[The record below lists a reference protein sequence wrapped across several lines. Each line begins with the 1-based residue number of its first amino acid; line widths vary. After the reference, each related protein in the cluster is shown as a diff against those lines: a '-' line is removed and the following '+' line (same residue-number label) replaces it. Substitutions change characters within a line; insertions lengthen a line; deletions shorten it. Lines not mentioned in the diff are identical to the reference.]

1 MAVQAA
7 SRAARRE
14 LQALWVQVESLE
26 QSISGLLG
34 RAWQQVLELAAAVD
48 AEAVATCLAGA
59 IVLWVA
65 WRLLRPQ
72 TAREVLEEYE
82 DEMQVHVVWLGKH
95 ALLDTPEAKVTGL
108 TRSKVLSAAPRLELP
123 NPDGMARAAM
133 ERVSQVREQLATF
146 TGSDAERG
154 LMVWQE
160 FLLPVVIDARIIN
173 DVLDDIHGATDV
185 MLSRRYELRCL
196 LCLLWSVVMPCT
208 PSLPFGSSAW
218 LQAKVGQPREALH
231 LRSAGYNDVTDDDD
245 IAERKQREFEQ
256 SKLMFFEQ
264 IARLLRLVVPLGNRV
279 LGIREQDR
287 SIMWRGFRDFIL
299 IARHTL
305 GGARTLRRM
314 PATGSENSGNGRQQA
329 LDEGSPTKRSAQELW
344 RHYEL
349 WDERSPWYI
358 QGLESVEETPD
369 LINHLQG
376 WKASQPPVDSD
387 PDPTPE
393 HTR

>member
-1 MAVQAA
+1 MAAHAA
-7 SRAARRE
+7 SRAVRRK
-14 LQALWVQVESLE
+14 LNLLWEEVERLE
-26 QSISGLLG
+26 QSISDLLL
-34 RAWQQVLELAAAVD
+34 RSWQQLVELTSTAVH
-48 AEAVATCLAGA
+48 AEAVATACLAGA
-59 IVLWVA
+59 IAVWAV

-82 DEMQVHVVWLGKH
+82 EEMQVHVVWLEKH
-95 ALLDTPEAKVTGL
+95 ALLDTPQAKVNGI
-108 TRSKVLSAAPRLELP
+108 TRSEVLSAAPRLELP

-133 ERVSQVREQLATF
+133 ERVLQLREQLATF
-146 TGSDAERG
+146 KGSDAERG

-185 MLSRRYELRCL
+185 MLSRRYELRCI

-208 PSLPFGSSAW
+208 PSLPFGNSVW
-218 LQAKVGQPREALH
+218 LQAKVSQPREALR
-231 LRSAGYNDVTDDDD
+231 LCSAGNNDVTDHDD
-245 IAERKQREFEQ
+245 IVKRKQQEFEQ

-264 IARLLRLVVPLGNRV
+264 IARLLRLVVPLGNKV
-279 LGIREQDR
+279 LGIREHDR

-305 GGARTLRRM
+305 GGAHTLRLM
-314 PATGSENSGNGRQQA
+314 PATRSENSGNGRQQA
-329 LDEGSPTKRSAQELW
+329 LDEGSPPKLFAQELW
-344 RHYEL
+344 RHFEL

-369 LINHLQG
+369 LINLLQG
-376 WKASQPPVDSD
+376 CNASVDSD
-387 PDPTPE
+387 PDTKPE
-393 HTR
+393 QAC